1 MSKIENVA
9 KDITA
14 LIRTADGAECAVL
27 DLVPDLDLSQV
38 RDLQIIVTPQGYSR
52 PNTGA
57 ATRAAPDQI
66 VTVNI
71 AVMKKCAN
79 ESEIPGMLDL
89 VEAVAAAI
97 ERQQVSIGIVTAV
110 ENDPIYDVTIF
121 RQKKIFLSIMTATV
135 KVLA

>member
-1 MSKIENVA
+1 MSKIANVA
-9 KDITA
+9 GEIAT
-14 LIRTADGAECAVL
+14 LIRNAEGAQCAVL
-27 DLVPDLDLSQV
+27 DFIPDLDLSQV
-38 RDLQIIVTPQGYSR
+38 RELRIIVTPQGYSR

-71 AVMKKCAN
+71 AVLKKCVDEN
-79 ESEIPGMLDL
+79 EITGMLDL
-89 VEAVAAAI
+89 VENVAASV
-97 ERQQVSIGIVTAV
+97 ERKQVSCGLITAV